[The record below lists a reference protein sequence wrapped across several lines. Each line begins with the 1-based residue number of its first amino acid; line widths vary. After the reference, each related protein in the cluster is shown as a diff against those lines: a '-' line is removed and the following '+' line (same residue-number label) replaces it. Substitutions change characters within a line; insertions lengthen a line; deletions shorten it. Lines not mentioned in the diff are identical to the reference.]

1 MKEEAKIRRS
11 PDGHVV
17 CRAGTDSR
25 GIQEKVNMQAQ
36 APDWDGQKLELDLR
50 WNLGDKA
57 LSPR

>member
-36 APDWDGQKLELDLR
+36 PQIGMDR
-50 WNLGDKA
+50 
-57 LSPR
+57 S